1 VEVKELKKLMMLAAM
16 LALVL
21 AIAVPAIAQ
30 VNNGVGQEDETGN
43 VDLSFSVQ
51 GSGSNSNQC
60 VTPQQFGNTGSS
72 QNAQGVLQ
80 YNSVSGDI
88 EPEGSTFTLAPELTA
103 PCTQAVQQSSAA
115 SG

>member
-1 VEVKELKKLMMLAAM
+1 M

-30 VNNGVGQEDETGN
+30 VNNGTGQEQESGN
-43 VDLSFSVQ
+43 VTGSFSVQ
-51 GSGSNSNQC
+51 QSGSNSNQC

-80 YNSVSGDI
+80 YNSVADGAFGNI
-88 EPEGSTFTLAPELTA
+88 EPEGSEFTIAPVLVA
-103 PCTQAVQQSSAA
+103 PCENTVQQAAAA